1 MNPYVFLWH
10 CPFKSLCKSFQKWL
24 LTPWGHE
31 WLCAVWYPTEIFQKI
46 RITRR
51 NLNQNWKYFYPLL
64 SGPARL
70 DLWKKTGPKSH
81 LTVPLI
87 RIWKSRMTRL
97 GMNMIPWGDWL
108 CTVWFRFFCW
118 INQWKLNQ
126 NQTNFNPLVSGPGW
140 FNWWTKLEVKNLVGL
155 SL

>member
-1 MNPYVFLWH
+1 MYFCDTVPLKACAKVFRNGY
-10 CPFKSLCKSFQKWL
+10 WL
-24 LTPWGHE
+24 PGVMSDSAQYDTPRRF
-31 WLCAVWYPTEIFQKI
+31 FQKI

-81 LTVPLI
+81 LI